1 MKKQYDE
8 TFKKQCVELVIKE
21 GHTISSIQREFD
33 LGHGTLNSWIKKYS
47 SPFLDN
53 EGTDMQEL
61 RSLRREIQ
69 ALKKE
74 NEFLKRRQP
83 SLPKTKTNT
92 FSVYQTISPH
102 IWSALALPSI
112 TSFC

>member
-1 MKKQYDE
+1 M
-8 TFKKQCVELVIKE
+8 VIKE
-21 GHTISSIQREFD
+21 GRTISSIQREFD

-47 SPFLDN
+47 SPFLDSK
-53 EGTDMQEL
+53 GTDMAEL

-74 NEFLKRRQP
+74 NEFLKKGGNLLCQ
-83 SLPKTKTNT
+83 KTKTNT

-102 IWSALALPSI
+102 IWSALALLSI
-112 TSFC
+112 TSVCKWFLRLFSS

>member
-8 TFKKQCVELVIKE
+8 MFKKQCVELVVKE
-21 GHTISSIQREFD
+21 GRTISSIQREFD
-33 LGHGTLNSWIKKYS
+33 LGNGTLHAWIKKYS

-53 EGTDMQEL
+53 EKSDMEEL

-74 NEFLKRRQP
+74 NEFLKRRKL
-83 SLPKTKTNT
+83 SLPATKTNT
-92 FSVYQTISPH
+92 LSIYQAISSH